1 MIYLAGKI
9 IKELT
14 KEEYGISIDNIE
26 RMIELVRKCDF
37 QIISKNDKEIHNLF
51 KIDGED
57 YIIEYVEEN
66 LGNSHLLLYPPISL
80 DGKFH
85 FVNPIINIQGHEN
98 LSAKYHELSHL
109 LSIGNWKYDDEKR
122 IMKRT
127 EGTLIHRYR
136 YNNDEII
143 DLNLRRK
150 REEILIDEK
159 INDIIAY
166 YLLEK
171 LENEKDIEIREN
183 KYINKQI
190 RDFINKKYKNNIKK
204 FIGDYFSCKL
214 TELSREIE
222 FGENR

>member
-1 MIYLAGKI
+1 
-9 IKELT
+9 
-14 KEEYGISIDNIE
+14 
-26 RMIELVRKCDF
+26 
-37 QIISKNDKEIHNLF
+37 
-51 KIDGED
+51 
-57 YIIEYVEEN
+57 
-66 LGNSHLLLYPPISL
+66 
-80 DGKFH
+80 
-85 FVNPIINIQGHEN
+85 
-98 LSAKYHELSHL
+98 
-109 LSIGNWKYDDEKR
+109 
-122 IMKRT
+122 MKRT

>member
-1 MIYLAGKI
+1 LIYLAGKI

-171 LENEKDIEIREN
+171 
-183 KYINKQI
+183 
-190 RDFINKKYKNNIKK
+190 
-204 FIGDYFSCKL
+204 
-214 TELSREIE
+214 
-222 FGENR
+222 